1 LGGEGAGNA
10 MIRNVIIAFV
20 VLLLFVLLFIYPN
33 AGNARDLDGRYAQSP
48 HKEWVKGLKSRASGS
63 TGCCDIS
70 DGSPPEAVWDMGGG
84 RYQVTIEGKSYDVP
98 DDALIGEPNK
108 LGYAVVWYFM
118 ENGVPRI
125 RCFMPGAG
133 G

>member
-1 LGGEGAGNA
+1 MKRA
-10 MIRNVIIAFV
+10 IIIAATIIALA
-20 VLLLFVLLFIYPN
+20 LLLFYPL
-33 AGNARDLDGRYAQSP
+33 AHAKDDGRYAQSP
-48 HKEWVKGLKSRASGS
+48 LKDWVKGLKSKASGS
-63 TGCCDIS
+63 AGCCDIS

-98 DDALIGEPNK
+98 NDALITEPNK

-125 RCFMPGAG
+125 RCFMPGTLG
-133 G
+133 

>member
-1 LGGEGAGNA
+1 MTRAL
-10 MIRNVIIAFV
+10 IIAFV
-20 VLLLFVLLFIYPN
+20 VLVLALLLFYPLAN
-33 AGNARDLDGRYAQSP
+33 AKDDGRYANSNP
-48 HKEWVKGLKSRASGS
+48 ETRAWVKGLKSKASGS
-63 TGCCDIS
+63 AGCCDIS

-98 DDALIGEPNK
+98 NDALINEPNK

-125 RCFMPGAG
+125 RCFMPGTLG
-133 G
+133 